1 MVKLSMVYRD
11 LVRLIKLME
20 FFFWGNSVMIFY
32 LGIIENI
39 VNVKFKEMLN
49 VFIEIIIGNYNL
61 KS

>member
-1 MVKLSMVYRD
+1 MVYRD